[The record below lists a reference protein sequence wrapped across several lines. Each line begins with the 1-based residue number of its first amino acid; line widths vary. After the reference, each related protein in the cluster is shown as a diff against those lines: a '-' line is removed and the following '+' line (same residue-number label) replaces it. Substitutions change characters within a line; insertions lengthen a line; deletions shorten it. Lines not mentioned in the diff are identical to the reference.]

1 MRRAFTAFVC
11 LFALETM
18 APAQEFRA
26 SISGHVLD
34 KSGASIP
41 HATVQAANTATNETA
56 TASTDTAGSYS
67 LPLLNPGIYRLTV
80 SASGFKQYVRENIS
94 LVISQAAG
102 IDVTMEVG
110 DVNQSVSVT
119 AEAAMLETQTANRSG
134 LVDTQQVQELPLNAR
149 NPFMLGL
156 TAAGVTFRGAPIWQ
170 RPFDNGAIADW
181 TVNGSWQ
188 ESNEFLMDGSANN
201 AQMGTNNIAYVP
213 IVDAVQEFTM
223 MQNTYDAQ
231 YGHTMGG
238 IMNVVSKSGTG
249 KFHGSAYEFMR
260 RTWLDD
266 ENWLDNARGAPK
278 TSHYLDQY
286 GGTVGGQI
294 VIPKLLKRDGWAKL
308 FYFGAFENYREG
320 TPDPLLLSFPTAE
333 MRQGDFSKLVDAQ
346 GRPITIYD
354 PNTAQYD
361 AAGNILVNRSPFPG
375 NLIPAS
381 RINPIALTVSKYMPM
396 PTTGLLT
403 PGQRYGI
410 DDYSLPNVFDK
421 DRFYNMSMK
430 FDWSF
435 GDKHHVSV
443 DEASNDRTEHRPV
456 NGLGP
461 GGIPGTGVGEDG
473 QLPFQRI
480 NDRYVLDW
488 TATLTPT
495 LVTDI
500 RASNTRFIEKGLGAD
515 NTGFDLTS
523 LGLPA
528 SLVNQLPQP
537 RFFGVWTFSN
547 PSGGSYNTLG
557 RYQSVNITNSYGLTG
572 VVTKIWKGHT
582 IKAGVDVRRIQYLVD
597 DTGSIFEEDFNGGW
611 TQAIYNQNTNGLSGD
626 GYATFLLGY
635 PTGGQSNYPAYPF
648 YMQWYVAP
656 FVQDNWQVNHRLTIN
671 WGLRYDVNAPNTE
684 KYNRLNA
691 AFNPNAP
698 SPLAALVPANIKAL
712 NLNIPPQFASLYNN
726 LSNLTGSMEFA
737 GKNGYSTYPA
747 NIDWFGIQPRI
758 GFAYRFKDK
767 LVARGGYGMFI
778 INPSNDWQQTYG
790 FSNNTPMVD
799 SLDGGRT
806 PVLNA
811 MSNPFPNGVQVPP
824 GSSLGPLT
832 YVGRGFN
839 WFNPNFKY
847 PVSNQFSVGFQYQ
860 VSQLSTLEVSY
871 VGSRAAHTQ
880 SNFPWDL
887 NPSYHQ
893 CSVLYGASTPA
904 GFANPAA
911 YCNQSVPNPF
921 QGIAAFAGTSYY
933 SAATISLNQLMRP
946 FPQFTGGTE
955 DGFNTGHVWY
965 NSMQINYNHR
975 LRNGLNLIANY
986 TLSKQNERWGYLDY
1000 YNQPIQY
1007 QEGLYYAD
1015 RPHFIKVTMVY
1026 DLPFGK
1032 GHSLLSGAHGILGK
1046 LVEGWQLNTFF
1057 TDSPLG
1063 EPANLPNGVF
1073 ALKNPNLP
1081 NVHWGAQ
1088 KVQIWNNCV
1097 LTEDD
1102 NGGVTPL
1109 ATSIQN
1115 GCSATDF
1122 SNYDWLILPPNY
1134 RPNQTNSYRSG
1145 NIRVQGT
1152 YSMDSSLVKE
1162 THIRERLMLQL
1173 RAEAFNTLNHLN
1185 YMLGNI
1191 NNSAT
1196 SPNFGSI
1203 IPSTFN
1209 TQQVGQPRQIQLAAK
1224 LIW

>member
-1 MRRAFTAFVC
+1 MRKGFTVFVC
-11 LFALETM
+11 LFALGV
-18 APAQEFRA
+18 AAIGQEFRA

-41 HATVQAANTATNETA
+41 QAKVQATNTATGVTTA
-56 TASTDTAGSYS
+56 TVTDTSGSYS
-67 LPLLNPGIYRLTV
+67 IPLLDPGVYKITV
-80 SASGFKQYVRENIS
+80 TASGFKQYVRENVS
-94 LVISQAAG
+94 LVVSQAAG
-102 IDVTMEVG
+102 INITMELG
-110 DVNQSVSVT
+110 DMTQSVEVS
-119 AEAAMLETQTANRSG
+119 AEAAMLETQTASRSG
-134 LVDTQQVQELPLNAR
+134 LVDTLQVQELPLNAR

-188 ESNEFLMDGSANN
+188 ESNEFQMDGAANN

-238 IMNVVSKSGTG
+238 IMNVVSKSGSS
-249 KFHGSAYEFMR
+249 KFHGTAYEYMR

-266 ENWLDNARGAPK
+266 ENWLDNARGAGK

-294 VIPKLLKRDGWAKL
+294 IIPKLLKRNGWAKL

-320 TPDPLLLSFPTAE
+320 TPDPLLISFPE
-333 MRQGDFSKLVDAQ
+333 PDMRNGDFSKLVDAQ

-354 PNTAQYD
+354 PLTAKYD
-361 AAGNILVNRSPFPG
+361 ASGNILVNRQPFPG
-375 NLIPAS
+375 NIIPQD
-381 RINPIALTVSKYMPM
+381 RINPIAAAVAKYMPL
-396 PTTGLLT
+396 PNTVT

-410 DDYSLPNVFDK
+410 DDLSLPNVFDK

-430 FDWSF
+430 FDWNL
-435 GDKHHVSV
+435 GDRNHVSLT
-443 DEASNDRTEHRPV
+443 EGSNDRTEHRPV

-461 GGIPGTGVGEDG
+461 GGIPGTGVAEDG

-488 TATLTPT
+488 TATVSPT

-537 RFFGVWTFSN
+537 RFFGVWTFGN
-547 PSGGSYNTLG
+547 PSGGNYNTLG
-557 RYQSVNITNSYGLTG
+557 RYQSVNITNSYGLEG
-572 VVTKIWKGHT
+572 VVTKIWGPHT
-582 IKAGVDVRRIQYLVD
+582 IKAGVDIRRIQYLVD

-626 GYATFLLGY
+626 GFASFLLGY
-635 PTGGQSNYPAYPF
+635 PSGGQSNYPAYPF

-656 FVQDNWQVNHRLTIN
+656 FVQDNWQVNHRLTLN
-671 WGLRYDVNAPNTE
+671 LGLRYDVNAPITE
-684 KYNRLNA
+684 KYNRLNY
-691 AFNPNAP
+691 AFNPNAS
-698 SPLAALVPANIKAL
+698 SPLGAQVMSNIASL
-712 NLNIPPQFASLYNN
+712 NLNIPSQYQYLYNN
-726 LSNLTGSMEFA
+726 LANLKGSMQFV
-737 GKNGYSTYPA
+737 GVNGHSNMPA

-758 GFAYRFKDK
+758 GFAYRVKDK
-767 LVARGGYGMFI
+767 LVMRGGYGMFI
-778 INPSNDWQQTYG
+778 INPNNDWMQTYG
-790 FSNNTPMVD
+790 FSNNTPLVD
-799 SLDGGRT
+799 TNDSGRT
-806 PVLNA
+806 PVQNA
-811 MSNPFPNGVQVPP
+811 MSNPFPSGVQVPP
-824 GSSLGPLT
+824 GASLGPLT
-832 YVGRGFN
+832 YAGRGFN

-847 PVSNQFSVGFQYQ
+847 PVSNQFSFGFEYQ
-860 VSQLSTLEVSY
+860 TTRDSTLEVSY

-880 SNFPWDL
+880 SSYPWDL
-887 NPSYHQ
+887 NPNYHD
-893 CSVLYGASTPA
+893 CGVLYGATAPA

-911 YCNQSVPNPF
+911 WCNQNLPNPF
-921 QGIAAFAGTSYY
+921 QGLAAFAGSSYFTS
-933 SAATISLNQLMRP
+933 STISLNQLMRP

-955 DGFNTGHVWY
+955 YGFNTGHVWY
-965 NSMQINYNHR
+965 NSMQLNYNHR

-1000 YNQPIQY
+1000 YNYPVQY

-1015 RPHFIKVTMVY
+1015 RPHFIKLTVVY
-1026 DLPFGK
+1026 DLPFGR
-1032 GHSLLSGAHGILGK
+1032 GHSLLSDAHGILGK
-1046 LVEGWQLNTFF
+1046 LVEGWQVTTFF

-1063 EPANLPNGVF
+1063 EPANMPNGVF
-1073 ALKNPNLP
+1073 ALKNPNLG

-1102 NGGVTPL
+1102 NGAVTPL
-1109 ATSIQN
+1109 ATSIAN

-1134 RPNQTNSYRSG
+1134 RPNQTNSYRAP

-1152 YSMDSSLVKE
+1152 YSMDSSIVKE
-1162 THIRERLMLQL
+1162 TRIRETLRLQL
-1173 RAEAFNTLNHLN
+1173 RAEAFNTMNHLN

-1191 NNSAT
+1191 NTSAT

-1203 IPSTFN
+1203 IPSTYN

>member
-1 MRRAFTAFVC
+1 MRRVCTVFVC
-11 LFALETM
+11 VFALGV
-18 APAQEFRA
+18 AGYAQEFRA
-26 SISGHVLD
+26 SISGHILD

-41 HATVQAANTATNETA
+41 HASVQATETA
-56 TASTDTAGSYS
+56 TGATTSTVTDASGSYTI
-67 LPLLNPGIYRLTV
+67 PLLKPGIYRLTV
-80 SASGFKQYVRENIS
+80 TAPGFKQFVRDNIS
-94 LVISQAAG
+94 LTVSQAAG
-102 IDVTMEVG
+102 INATLELG
-110 DVNQSVSVT
+110 DMTQSVEVT
-119 AEAAMLETQTANRSG
+119 GQAALLDTQTANRSG
-134 LVDTQQVQELPLNAR
+134 LVDTMQVAELPLNAR

-181 TVNGSWQ
+181 IVNGSWQ

-201 AQMGTNNIAYVP
+201 AQMGSNNVAYVP

-238 IMNVVSKSGTG
+238 IMNVVSKSGTS
-249 KFHGSAYEFMR
+249 KFHGSGYEFMR

-266 ENWLDNARGAPK
+266 TNWLDNARGAQK
-278 TSHYLDQY
+278 TEHYLDQY
-286 GGTVGGQI
+286 GGTVGGQ
-294 VIPKLLKRDGWAKL
+294 VIIPHLLPRNGWAKL

-320 TPDPLLLSFPTAE
+320 TPDPLLISFPEPE
-333 MRQGDFSKLVDAQ
+333 MRTGDFSKLVDAQ
-346 GRPITIYD
+346 GRSITIYD
-354 PNTAQYD
+354 PLTAQYD
-361 AAGNILVNRSPFPG
+361 SAGNIVVNRSPFPG
-375 NLIPAS
+375 NRIPQN
-381 RINPIALTVSKYMPM
+381 RIDPIAAAVSKYMPS
-396 PTTGLLT
+396 PNIST

-410 DDYSLPNVFDK
+410 DDLSLPNVFDK

-430 FDWSF
+430 FDWNF
-435 GDKHHVSV
+435 GERNHVSV
-443 DEASNDRTEHRPV
+443 EEASNDRTEHRPV

-461 GGIPGTGVGEDG
+461 GGLPNTGVGEDG

-488 TATLTPT
+488 TATLSPT
-495 LVTDI
+495 LVTDV

-537 RFFGVWTFSN
+537 RFFGVWTFAN

-557 RYQSVNITNSYGLTG
+557 RYQSVNITNSYGLTA
-572 VVTKIWKGHT
+572 VMTKIWGPHT
-582 IKAGVDVRRIQYLVD
+582 IKAGVDIRRIQYLVD
-597 DTGSIFEEDFNGGW
+597 DTGNIFEEQFNGGW
-611 TQAIYNQNTNGLSGD
+611 TQAVYNQNTNGLSGD
-626 GYATFLLGY
+626 GYASFLLGY
-635 PTGGQSNYPAYPF
+635 PYTGQSNYPAYPF

-656 FVQDNWQVNHRLTIN
+656 FVQDNWQVNTRLTIN
-671 WGLRYDVNAPNTE
+671 LGLRYDVNAPVTE
-684 KYNRLNA
+684 KYNRLDA
-691 AFNPNAP
+691 AFNPDAP
-698 SPLAALVPANIKAL
+698 SPLASQVMANIQAL
-712 NLNIPPQFASLYNN
+712 NLNIPQQFASLYNN
-726 LSNLTGSMEFA
+726 LSNLKGSMEFA
-737 GKNGYSTYPA
+737 GVNGYSTRAA
-747 NIDWFGIQPRI
+747 NIDWFGIQPRV
-758 GFAYRFKDK
+758 GFAYRWNNR
-767 LVARGGYGMFI
+767 LVMRGGYGMFI
-778 INPSNDWQQTYG
+778 VNPNNDYLQSTG
-790 FSNNTPMVD
+790 FSNNTPLVD

-806 PVLNA
+806 PVAGA
-811 MSNPFPNGVQVPP
+811 MVNPFPAGVQLPP
-824 GSSLGPLT
+824 GSSLGALT
-832 YVGRGFN
+832 QVGRGFN

-847 PVSNQFSVGFQYQ
+847 PVSNQFSFGFEYQ
-860 VSQLSTLEVSY
+860 VNQVSTLEVSY
-871 VGSRAAHTQ
+871 VGNRVAHTQ
-880 SNFPWDL
+880 SNIPWDL
-887 NPSYHQ
+887 NPYYHS
-893 CSVLYGASTPA
+893 CSVLYGAATPA

-911 YCNQSVPNPF
+911 YCNQNVPNPF
-921 QGIAAFAGTSYY
+921 QGLAPFAGTTMY
-933 SAATISLNQLMRP
+933 SSSTISLNQLMRP

-955 DGFNTGHVWY
+955 YGLNTGHVWY
-965 NSMQINYNHR
+965 NSLQINYNHR

-986 TLSKQNERWGYLDY
+986 TFSKQNERWGYLDY
-1000 YNQPIQY
+1000 YNYPIQY

-1026 DLPFGK
+1026 DLPFGR
-1032 GHSLLSGAHGILGK
+1032 GHSIASGVHGFLGK
-1046 LVEGWQLNTFF
+1046 LIEGWQLNTFF

-1073 ALKNPNLP
+1073 ALKNPSLGNIQ
-1081 NVHWGAQ
+1081 WGAQ
-1088 KVQIWNNCV
+1088 KVQIWNSCV

-1102 NGGVTPL
+1102 SGNVTPL

-1152 YSMDSSLVKE
+1152 YTMDSSVIKQ
-1162 THIRERLMLQL
+1162 THISERVTTQF
-1173 RAEAFNTLNHLN
+1173 RVEAFNTLNHLN

-1209 TQQVGQPRQIQLAAK
+1209 TQQVGQPRQIQLGFK
-1224 LIW
+1224 VLW